1 MEHLANVAVVAIIFG
16 SIASLFLVPTY
27 LRSREREK
35 LQDTLKT
42 AIQSGQP
49 LPAEIISAL
58 AVGEKVRPPPSPQ
71 RDLRFG
77 IIWIGI
83 AAGLAGLG
91 LSLSFESPDATYPL
105 LGIACFPGF
114 IGLAFVLMAYL
125 NRERKS

>member
-1 MEHLANVAVVAIIFG
+1 VSGKSCKIPSRPPFSLANPCQQK
-16 SIASLFLVPTY
+16 S
-27 LRSREREK
+27 SR
-35 LQDTLKT
+35 
-42 AIQSGQP
+42 
-49 LPAEIISAL
+49 
-58 AVGEKVRPPPSPQ
+58 PPSPQ

-77 IIWIGI
+77 IIWIGV